1 MSIKD
6 ELHLVKEE
14 LSSDEKI
21 LESAFKLERVYKKYK
36 YLIWGVVI
44 GLVLFFGGRAAWGSY
59 QQSKRLAAND
69 ALLTLLNDPKNSAA
83 LEKLKTNNPALFD
96 LYSLSTAMKE
106 GSVDA
111 LKGMENSHDALIAD
125 LARYHAAVW
134 QDKATD
140 STYYHDLSIVEE
152 AYLALK
158 AGDKTAARSKLALL
172 DEQSP
177 VAKIAQL
184 LKHYAMDDSKPE

>member
-36 YLIWGVVI
+36 FLIWGVVI

-69 ALLTLLNDPKNSAA
+69 ALLTLMKDPGNSAA

-96 LYSLSTAMKE
+96 LYTLSTAMEK
-106 GSVDA
+106 GSVDT
-111 LKGMENSHDALIAD
+111 LKELESNGDAMIAD

-134 QDKATD
+134 KEKAAD
-140 STYYHDLSIVEE
+140 STYYHDMSVVEE

-158 AGDKTAARSKLALL
+158 AGDKATARSKLALL
-172 DEQSP
+172 DENSP

-184 LKHYAMDDSKPE
+184 LRHYTLEGN

>member
-44 GLVLFFGGRAAWGSY
+44 GVVLFFGGRAAWEAY
-59 QQSKRLAAND
+59 QQSKRLAANE
-69 ALLTLLNDPKNSAA
+69 ALLTLQNDPKNSAA
-83 LEKLKTNNPALFD
+83 LEKLKTNNPALFE
-96 LYSLSTAMKE
+96 LYTLSTAMEK
-106 GSVDA
+106 GSVDT
-111 LKGMENSHDALIAD
+111 LKGLESNGDAMIAD

-134 QDKATD
+134 QKKAAD

-158 AGDKTAARSKLALL
+158 AGDKATARSKLALL

-177 VAKIAQL
+177 VAQIAQL